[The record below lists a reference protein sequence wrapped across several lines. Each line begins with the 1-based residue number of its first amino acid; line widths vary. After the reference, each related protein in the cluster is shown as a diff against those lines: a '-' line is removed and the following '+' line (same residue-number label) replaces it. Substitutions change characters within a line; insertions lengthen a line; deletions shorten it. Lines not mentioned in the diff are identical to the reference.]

1 MYHSSKAARD
11 RDRLREQVLNGL
23 GWRLYRIWGTDWYR
37 GRAGAELRLKEAV
50 EQAIAQG
57 PLTAAPVQSPALG
70 ATDPEPSPAGSSPA
84 GSEGSFGTTIP
95 GGPAAVRVPAQAT
108 APAAVTY
115 ERVPVDTMPR
125 REWSVPYLACRIMV
139 DSPYELHTPEARGN

>member
-57 PLTAAPVQSPALG
+57 PLTAAPVQSPG
-70 ATDPEPSPAGSSPA
+70 ARRHGPRTVSGRLITRRFRGIVRYHHPRWPGCCPCAGTGHGA
-84 GSEGSFGTTIP
+84 GRGHVRKGA
-95 GGPAAVRVPAQAT
+95 GRHDAAP
-108 APAAVTY
+108 
-115 ERVPVDTMPR
+115 
-125 REWSVPYLACRIMV
+125 
-139 DSPYELHTPEARGN
+139 